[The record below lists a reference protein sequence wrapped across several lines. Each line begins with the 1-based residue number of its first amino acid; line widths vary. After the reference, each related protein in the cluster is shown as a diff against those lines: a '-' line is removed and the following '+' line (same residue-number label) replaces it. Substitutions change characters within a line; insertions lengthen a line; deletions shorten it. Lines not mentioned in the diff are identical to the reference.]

1 MTSRFLRTLLFANT
15 STILCQAM
23 LMLQNPH
30 VVQLEQVL
38 ESDDHVFFVMEL
50 CGGGNLH
57 EYLDSQVRTAH

>member
-1 MTSRFLRTLLFANT
+1 
-15 STILCQAM
+15 
-23 LMLQNPH
+23 MLQNPH